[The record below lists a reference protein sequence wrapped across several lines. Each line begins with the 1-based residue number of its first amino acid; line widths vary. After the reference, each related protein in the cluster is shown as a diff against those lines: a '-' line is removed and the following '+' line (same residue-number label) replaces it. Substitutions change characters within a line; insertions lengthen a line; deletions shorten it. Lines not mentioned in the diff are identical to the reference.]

1 LLIRGQVTGG
11 DGQLMC
17 FSETDDS
24 YSMSN
29 LTDAGRVVVTA
40 MRKAPSGAAATMAC
54 FVDAF
59 GEKRGRPCFVVF
71 LQIVH
76 SLALFGRRRMRV
88 GKVSWPILTHDE
100 VAFVRCIDAEFRGD
114 RQAFDALVTWL
125 VRQRGAAE
133 LGGYMET
140 LAQLMPEPMLQAAP
154 EIARGGRF
162 GAGTAARPAA
172 KRPARRR
179 PAPAFPV
186 AVE

>member
-1 LLIRGQVTGG
+1 
-11 DGQLMC
+11 MH

-24 YSMSN
+24 YSMSK
-29 LTDAGRVVVTA
+29 LTEAGRIVVTA
-40 MRKAPSGAAATMAC
+40 MRRAPSGAAATLSC

-59 GEKRGRPCFVVF
+59 GEKRGMPCFVVF

-88 GKVSWPILTHDE
+88 GKQTWPILTHDE
-100 VAFVRCIDAEFRGD
+100 VAFVRCIDAEVRGD

-125 VRQRGAAE
+125 VRQRGAGE
-133 LGGYMET
+133 MGGYMET
-140 LAQLMPEPMLQAAP
+140 LAQLMPEPMLQSAP
-154 EIARGGRF
+154 AIARGAPFEIG
-162 GAGTAARPAA
+162 GTARSAA
-172 KRPARRR
+172 KRPALRR